1 MRRALAIAGV
11 LGLAALVMA
20 ARPGNEFQLI
30 QQLNGQPARVFM
42 PDGGVWGV
50 FTEYDAGTLNNRG
63 CMPLTG
69 ITNNV
74 GTAVQANVLVVVPL
88 TPSNVC
94 VVPSVVN
101 PWWDGGACATN
112 PRDQNYGIPIPVGV
126 PQYITPDSAARYLC
140 VVTDAGFVQLP
151 AWWAQ

>member
-1 MRRALAIAGV
+1 MKRALAL

-20 ARPGNEFQLI
+20 ARPGTEQQLV

-42 PDGGVWGV
+42 PDGGAWGV
-50 FTEYDAGTLNNRG
+50 FTEYDAGTTNNRG

-69 ITNNV
+69 LVNNQGV
-74 GTAVQANVLVVVPL
+74 SVQANVLVVVPL

-94 VVPSVVN
+94 VVPSATN

-112 PRDQNYGIPIPVGV
+112 PRDPTYGIPLPVGV
-126 PQYITPDSAARYLC
+126 PQYITPDSLARYLC